1 MTKETALRFLDRVE
15 EDKEFREKLLHM
27 KNKDDKLAFLKKED
41 FVFSEKDFNDAM
53 QEKYHTQMTK
63 EEMEKI
69 VAAGG
74 KGPTPSPEIML
85 VSAHAGYFSGG

>member
-1 MTKETALRFLDRVE
+1 METKE
-15 EDKEFREKLLHM
+15 DKQ
-27 KNKDDKLAFLKKED
+27 AFLKQED
-41 FVFSEKDFNDAM
+41 FIFSEKDFNDAM

-74 KGPTPSPEIML
+74 KGQTSSPEIMQAI
-85 VSAHAGYFSGG
+85 SKTTYTYM